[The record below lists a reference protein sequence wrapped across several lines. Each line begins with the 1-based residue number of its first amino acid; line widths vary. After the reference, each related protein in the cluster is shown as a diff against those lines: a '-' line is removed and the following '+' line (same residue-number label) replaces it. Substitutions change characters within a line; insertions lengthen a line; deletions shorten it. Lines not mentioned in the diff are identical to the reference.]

1 MWWWS
6 WLLLL
11 GLRTGAVW
19 SLLPA
24 EEDDCRETAKRL
36 PASVTHFACQHSIS
50 SWFSQAKAIVMWQL
64 NIRQRIA
71 WHLIFVLSGPGL
83 HYVTVEY
90 SSEDYGNLILVLSG
104 PGRQY
109 VTVAYSSEDH
119 MVSHLHSLR
128 PRPSLCD
135 CWIFIRVLRESHLR
149 TLRPRPSL
157 CHCWIFIR
165 GLHGISSW
173 YSQTQAFIMWLLNIH
188 QMITW
193 HLILV
198 LSGPSRH
205 YVAVEYSSEVLR
217 RIARVA
223 SNT

>member
-6 WLLLL
+6 LLLLL

-64 NIRQRIA
+64 NIHQRIA

-135 CWIFIRVLRESHLR
+135 CWIFIRWS
-149 TLRPRPSL
+149 
-157 CHCWIFIR
+157 
-165 GLHGISSW
+165 HGISSW
-173 YSQTQAFIMWLLNIH
+173 FSRAPVVIMWLLNIH
-188 QMITW
+188 
-193 HLILV
+193 
-198 LSGPSRH
+198 
-205 YVAVEYSSEVLR
+205 R
-217 RIARVA
+217 RFSDV
-223 SNT
+223 